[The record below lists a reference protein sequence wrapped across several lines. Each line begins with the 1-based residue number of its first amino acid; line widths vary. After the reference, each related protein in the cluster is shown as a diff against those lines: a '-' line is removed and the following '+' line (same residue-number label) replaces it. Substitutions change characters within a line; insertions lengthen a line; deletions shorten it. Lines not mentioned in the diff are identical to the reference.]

1 MPRVDAQELRVEML
15 GAVRAFRGGRELDL
29 GPPRQRAVLALL
41 ALRANR
47 VVTRDELVDG
57 GWGTDPPASV
67 VNRVHAHVA
76 ALRRVVE
83 PDRARRA
90 PGRVLASVGS
100 GYRLALVPGKLDA
113 EVFAAR
119 LDSARRLAAAGTTDK
134 ALATFDAA
142 LSLWRGTALA
152 DVPGPFAEVERVRL
166 GELRVTAAE
175 ERAAVI
181 LAHGAGPDL
190 IPDLFALAVEQPL
203 RERVPALLMIALY
216 RAGRAPEA
224 LAVYA
229 DTRRLLAEELGVE
242 PGPRL
247 QRLHLDILADAEIG
261 PEHLSEAPPVRVTP
275 SAPVPRQ
282 LPPPPRHFAGRQA
295 ELRALTRF
303 LEESA
308 GPGRTVVVSAIDG
321 TAGIG
326 KTALAVSW
334 AHRVADRFPDG
345 QLYVNLRG
353 FDPAGTPMEP
363 GEALR
368 GFLDALGVP
377 PRRVP
382 SGLDAQTGLYR
393 TLLADRRM
401 LVVLDNAADVSQVL
415 PLLPSSPTALVL
427 VTSRNRLASL
437 VAAQGAHPLAL
448 DLLSPADARELLARH
463 LGPARLAAEPA
474 AAAAIIQRCAQL
486 PLALSILAA
495 RAATQPEVPLAA
507 LVAELDAT
515 PDALDAFDTGDRAMD
530 VRAVFSW
537 SYRRLGAG
545 AARLFR
551 LLGPHPG
558 PDIGVPAAASLAGV
572 PVAEARAHL
581 AELARAHLVEKHP
594 VEGDS
599 RSRYRCHDLLRTYA
613 TELSGT
619 ADTEAGRR
627 AATHRVL
634 DHYLHTATAA
644 ALLLYPHRHSIDLAP
659 LQPGAAPAGLA
670 TVAEALAWFDAEH
683 AVLMAAVDR
692 AAADGFDRHAWQ
704 LPQTLTHYLERSG
717 RWYDWL
723 SAQQVALAAT
733 RRLADPAG
741 QARIHRSMAGACA
754 RLGRSDEA
762 HTHLRAALDLFV
774 ALGDRVAEA
783 NVHGDMAEAF
793 GLAGRYREA
802 VAENQRALELHRAIG
817 NRVGEAGALNGIG
830 WYSALLGEYERALE
844 CCQAGLAVQVELGD
858 RHSQGNTLDS
868 IGYAQHHLG
877 RYADAVESY
886 EAALVALRETGDR
899 YNEAVTLGHLGD
911 TRAAAGDHAAAR
923 ASWERARAVLDDLNH
938 PDAAQFTV
946 KLRALDRVP

>member
-1 MPRVDAQELRVEML
+1 VTRAGTGDPRELRVEVL
-15 GAVRAFRGGRELDL
+15 GAVRAFRGGGELDL
-29 GPPRQRAVLALL
+29 GPPRQRAVLAML

-83 PDRARRA
+83 PDRPRRA
-90 PGRVLASVGS
+90 PGQVLASVGS
-100 GYRLALVPGKLDA
+100 GYRLALVPGHLDA

-119 LDSARRLAAAGTTDK
+119 LDSARRLGATAN
-134 ALATFDAA
+134 ALAAFDAA
-142 LSLWRGTALA
+142 LGLWRGTALA
-152 DVPGPFAEVERVRL
+152 DIPGPFAEAERVRL

-181 LAHGAGPDL
+181 LARGADPDL
-190 IPDLFALAVEQPL
+190 IPDLSALAVEHPL
-203 RERVPALLMIALY
+203 RERVRALLMIALY
-216 RAGRAPEA
+216 RAGRAAEA
-224 LAVYA
+224 LTVYA
-229 DTRRLLAEELGVE
+229 DTRRLLVEELGVE

-247 QRLHLDILADAEIG
+247 QRLHLDILAEAELG
-261 PEHLSEAPPVRVTP
+261 PEHLGDAPPPARV
-275 SAPVPRQ
+275 AAAGPVPRQ
-282 LPPPPRHFAGRQA
+282 LPPPPRHFAGRRA
-295 ELRALTRF
+295 ELRALTR
-303 LEESA
+303 LMTESA

-326 KTALAVSW
+326 KTTLAVYW
-334 AHRVADRFPDG
+334 AHGVVDRFPDG

-377 PRRVP
+377 PPRVP
-382 SGLDAQTGLYR
+382 YGLDAQAGLYR
-393 TLLADRRM
+393 TLLADRRI

-427 VTSRNRLASL
+427 VTSRNRLTSL

-448 DLLSPADARELLARH
+448 DLLSPAEAHELLARH
-463 LGPARLAAEPA
+463 LGPARMAAEPA
-474 AAAAIIQRCAQL
+474 AVTEIVQRCAQL

-507 LVAELDAT
+507 LVAELDAARS
-515 PDALDAFDTGDRAMD
+515 ALDAFDTGDRAMD
-530 VRAVFSW
+530 VRTVFSW
-537 SYRRLGAG
+537 SYRRLDAG

-551 LLGPHPG
+551 LLGTHPG
-558 PDIGVPAAASLAGV
+558 PDVGIPAAASLAGV
-572 PVAEARAHL
+572 PMTQVRAQL
-581 AELARAHLVEKHP
+581 AELARAHLVEEHTP
-594 VEGDS
+594 D
-599 RSRYRCHDLLRTYA
+599 RYRCHDLLRTYA
-613 TELSGT
+613 TELSRS
-619 ADTEAGRR
+619 ADTEAERR

-644 ALLLYPHRHSIDLAP
+644 ALLLYPHRHPIDVAP
-659 LQPGAAPAGLA
+659 PQPGVAPAELG
-670 TVAEALAWFDAEH
+670 TVTDALAWFGAEH

-692 AAADGFDRHAWQ
+692 AAADGFDTHAWQ

-717 RWYDWL
+717 HWYDWL
-723 SAQQVALAAT
+723 SAQRVALAAT

-741 QARIHRSMAGACA
+741 QARIHRSLAGANA
-754 RLGRSDEA
+754 RLGRFDEA
-762 HTHLRAALDLFV
+762 HAQSRQALDLFR
-774 ALGDRVAEA
+774 ALGDRIAEA
-783 NVHGDMAEAF
+783 NVHADMAQVY

-802 VAENQRALELHRAIG
+802 VVEDERALDLHRAIG
-817 NRVGEAGALNGIG
+817 NRIGEASALNGIG
-830 WYSALLGEYERALE
+830 WYAALLGDHERALA
-844 CCQAGLAVQVELGD
+844 CCQAALAVQVELGD
-858 RHSQGNTLDS
+858 RHGQGNTLDS

-877 RYADAVESY
+877 RYGDAVASY
-886 EAALVALRETGDR
+886 EGALAALRETGDR

-911 TRAAAGDHAAAR
+911 TRAAAGDQAAAR
-923 ASWERARAVLDDLNH
+923 ASWEQALAVLDDLDH
-938 PDAAQFTV
+938 PDAAQFRA
-946 KLRALDRVP
+946 KLGELDRVP

>member
-1 MPRVDAQELRVEML
+1 
-15 GAVRAFRGGRELDL
+15 
-29 GPPRQRAVLALL
+29 
-41 ALRANR
+41 
-47 VVTRDELVDG
+47 
-57 GWGTDPPASV
+57 
-67 VNRVHAHVA
+67 
-76 ALRRVVE
+76 
-83 PDRARRA
+83 
-90 PGRVLASVGS
+90 
-100 GYRLALVPGKLDA
+100 
-113 EVFAAR
+113 
-119 LDSARRLAAAGTTDK
+119 
-134 ALATFDAA
+134 
-142 LSLWRGTALA
+142 
-152 DVPGPFAEVERVRL
+152 
-166 GELRVTAAE
+166 
-175 ERAAVI
+175 
-181 LAHGAGPDL
+181 
-190 IPDLFALAVEQPL
+190 
-203 RERVPALLMIALY
+203 
-216 RAGRAPEA
+216 
-224 LAVYA
+224 
-229 DTRRLLAEELGVE
+229 
-242 PGPRL
+242 
-247 QRLHLDILADAEIG
+247 
-261 PEHLSEAPPVRVTP
+261 
-275 SAPVPRQ
+275 
-282 LPPPPRHFAGRQA
+282 
-295 ELRALTRF
+295 
-303 LEESA
+303 
-308 GPGRTVVVSAIDG
+308 
-321 TAGIG
+321 
-326 KTALAVSW
+326 
-334 AHRVADRFPDG
+334 
-345 QLYVNLRG
+345 
-353 FDPAGTPMEP
+353 
-363 GEALR
+363 
-368 GFLDALGVP
+368 
-377 PRRVP
+377 
-382 SGLDAQTGLYR
+382 
-393 TLLADRRM
+393 
-401 LVVLDNAADVSQVL
+401 
-415 PLLPSSPTALVL
+415 
-427 VTSRNRLASL
+427 
-437 VAAQGAHPLAL
+437 
-448 DLLSPADARELLARH
+448 
-463 LGPARLAAEPA
+463 
-474 AAAAIIQRCAQL
+474 
-486 PLALSILAA
+486 
-495 RAATQPEVPLAA
+495 
-507 LVAELDAT
+507 
-515 PDALDAFDTGDRAMD
+515 MD

-670 TVAEALAWFDAEH
+670 T
-683 AVLMAAVDR
+683 
-692 AAADGFDRHAWQ
+692 
-704 LPQTLTHYLERSG
+704 
-717 RWYDWL
+717 
-723 SAQQVALAAT
+723 
-733 RRLADPAG
+733 
-741 QARIHRSMAGACA
+741 
-754 RLGRSDEA
+754 
-762 HTHLRAALDLFV
+762 
-774 ALGDRVAEA
+774 VAEA

-946 KLRALDRVP
+946 KLRELDRVP